1 MRPATPKHRAKR
13 RAKRQVGRSTR
24 MILKKSKRH
33 TFRQKI
39 NDDLEGR
46 VTRMILTKT
55 PRPERHEDELA
66 ETKIPGARHE
76 RCE

>member
-1 MRPATPKHRAKR
+1 
-13 RAKRQVGRSTR
+13 

-55 PRPERHEDELA
+55 RPERHEDELA
-66 ETKIPGARHE
+66 ETKISGARHE

>member
-1 MRPATPKHRAKR
+1 
-13 RAKRQVGRSTR
+13 

>member
-1 MRPATPKHRAKR
+1 MRQATPKHRAKR
-13 RAKRQVGRSTR
+13 RAKSQVGRLTR

-55 PRPERHEDELA
+55 RPERHEDELA
-66 ETKIPGARHE
+66 ETKISGARHE